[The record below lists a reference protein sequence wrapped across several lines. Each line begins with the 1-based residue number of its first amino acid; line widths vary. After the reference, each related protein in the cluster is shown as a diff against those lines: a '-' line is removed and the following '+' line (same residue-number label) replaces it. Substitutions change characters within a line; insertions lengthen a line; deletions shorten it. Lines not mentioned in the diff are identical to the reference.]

1 LQHPALQ
8 AEPEETLETLVQ
20 PPAPAAS
27 AAADQRRRIRAIFAS
42 ASGNLVEWYDF
53 FVYTAFSLYFA
64 RQFFPAGDQ
73 TTQLMNTMLVFG
85 IGFVMRP
92 LGGYIFGYIADK
104 HGRRISMV
112 TSVLMMCAGSFL
124 VAILPTYASIGVWA
138 GVLLTLCRMLQGLS
152 VGGEYGAA
160 ATYMS
165 EVALAGRRGFYS
177 SIQYV
182 TLIGGQL
189 LGTLVLV
196 ILQRTLGEDALRAWA
211 WRIPFAIGGVA
222 GLVALYLRRSLHET
236 TTAETRKRKEAG
248 SVIQLVKRHPKAVL
262 MVMGFTAGGSLSYYT
277 YSTYMQ
283 TYLVNTA
290 GIAAAVAS
298 QVMLVSLFIFMCA
311 QPLFGALSDKI
322 GRRASMR
329 IYGFLGMV
337 LSVPLLSAIGGVT
350 SVVAAVLLTTTAL
363 LMISFY
369 TSISGIVKA
378 EMFPAEVRAM
388 GVGLPYAIANALAG
402 GTAPYVALW
411 FKNRGIETVFY
422 YYVAGMIGIA
432 FLVALAMPDARKEGY
447 LQGQSEVN

>member
-1 LQHPALQ
+1 
-8 AEPEETLETLVQ
+8 LETVTKTPS
-20 PPAPAAS
+20 PPASSDS
-27 AAADQRRRIRAIFAS
+27 ADTRRRIRAIFAS

-53 FVYTAFSLYFA
+53 FVYTSFSLYFA
-64 RQFFPAGDQ
+64 SQFFPAGDQ

-85 IGFVMRP
+85 IGFFMRP
-92 LGGYIFGYIADK
+92 LGGYVFGYIADK

-112 TSVLMMCAGSFL
+112 ASVIMMCVGSFL

-189 LGTLVLV
+189 LGTAVLV
-196 ILQRTLGEDALRAWA
+196 ILQKTLGEDALRAWG
-211 WRIPFAIGGVA
+211 WRIPFAIGGLA

-248 SVIQLVKRHPKAVL
+248 SVIQLFKKHPKAVL

-283 TYLVNTA
+283 TYLVNSA
-290 GIAAAVAS
+290 GMAAAVAS
-298 QVMLVSLFIFMCA
+298 QVMLFSLFIFMCA
-311 QPLFGALSDKI
+311 QPFFGALSDRI

-329 IYGFLGMV
+329 IYGLLGML
-337 LSVPLLSAIGGVT
+337 LSVPLLSAIG
-350 SVVAAVLLTTTAL
+350 SVSSPIAAMALTTTAL

-369 TSISGIVKA
+369 TAISGIVKA
-378 EMFPAEVRAM
+378 ELFPAEVRAM

-411 FKNRGIETVFY
+411 FRNRGIEPVFY

-447 LQGQSEVN
+447 LQGHSEIH

>member
-1 LQHPALQ
+1 
-8 AEPEETLETLVQ
+8 
-20 PPAPAAS
+20 
-27 AAADQRRRIRAIFAS
+27 
-42 ASGNLVEWYDF
+42 VEWYDF

-64 RQFFPAGDQ
+64 AQFFPAGSQ

-92 LGGYIFGYIADK
+92 IGGYVFGYIADK

-112 TSVLMMCAGSFL
+112 SSVLMMCAGSFL

-138 GVLLTLCRMLQGLS
+138 GVLLTICRMIQGLS

-165 EVALAGRRGFYS
+165 EVALAGKRGFYS

-196 ILQRTLGEDALRAWA
+196 ILQKTLGEDALRAWG
-211 WRIPFAIGGVA
+211 WRIPFALGGLA

-248 SVIQLVKRHPKAVL
+248 SVVQLVKKHPRAVL

-290 GIAAAVAS
+290 GMAREIAS
-298 QVMLVSLFIFMCA
+298 QVMLVSLFLFMCA
-311 QPLFGALSDKI
+311 QPFFGALSDRI

-329 IYGFLGMV
+329 IYGALGMV
-337 LSVPLLSAIGGVT
+337 LSVPLLTAIG
-350 SVVAAVLLTTTAL
+350 SVASAGMAILLCTLAL
-363 LMISFY
+363 MMISFY
-369 TSISGIVKA
+369 TAISGIVKA

-411 FKNRGIETVFY
+411 FKNEGIETYFY

>member
-1 LQHPALQ
+1 LDTIVP
-8 AEPEETLETLVQ
+8 
-20 PPAPAAS
+20 PPAPPAT
-27 AAADQRRRIRAIFAS
+27 DPGDRNRRIKAIFAS

-53 FVYTAFSLYFA
+53 FVYSSFSLYFA
-64 RQFFPAGDQ
+64 SQFFPSGDQ
-73 TTQLMNTMLVFG
+73 TTQLLAAASVFAA
-85 IGFVMRP
+85 GFIVRP

-104 HGRRISMV
+104 HGRRTSMV
-112 TSVLMMCAGSFL
+112 ISVLMMCAGSFL
-124 VAILPTYASIGVWA
+124 VAILPTHAQIGMWA
-138 GVLLTLCRMLQGLS
+138 AVLLTIARMIQGVS

-189 LGTLVLV
+189 LATAVLLTLQNVMA
-196 ILQRTLGEDALRAWA
+196 EEALRSWG
-211 WRIPFAIGGVA
+211 WRIPFAIGGLA
-222 GLVALYLRRSLHET
+222 GVVALYLRRSLHET

-248 SVIQLVKRHPKAVL
+248 SVLELVKRHPKAVL
-262 MVMGFTAGGSLSYYT
+262 MVMGFTAGGSLSFYT

-283 TYLVNTA
+283 QYLVNTA
-290 GIAAAVAS
+290 GMDRTVVS
-298 QVMLVSLFIFMCA
+298 QVMLASLFIFMCA
-311 QPLFGALSDKI
+311 QPLFGALSDRI

-329 IYGFLGMV
+329 IYGFLGMT
-337 LSVPLLSAIGGVT
+337 LTVPLLSAIAGVT
-350 SVVAAVLLTTTAL
+350 SALAAVALTTTAL

-402 GTAPYVALW
+402 GTAASVALW
-411 FKNRGIETVFY
+411 FKAKGMESVFY
-422 YYVAGMIGIA
+422 WYVSGMIGIA

>member
-1 LQHPALQ
+1 
-8 AEPEETLETLVQ
+8 
-20 PPAPAAS
+20 
-27 AAADQRRRIRAIFAS
+27 
-42 ASGNLVEWYDF
+42 VEWYDF

-64 RQFFPAGDQ
+64 GQFFPAGSQ

-92 LGGYIFGYIADK
+92 IGGYVFGYIADK

-112 TSVLMMCAGSFL
+112 SSVLMMCAGSFL

-138 GVLLTLCRMLQGLS
+138 GVLLTVCRMLQGLS

-165 EVALAGRRGFYS
+165 EVALAGKRGFYS

-196 ILQRTLGEDALRAWA
+196 ILQKTLGEDALRAWG
-211 WRIPFAIGGVA
+211 WRIPFALGGLA

-236 TTAETRKRKEAG
+236 TTVESRKRKEAG
-248 SVIQLVKRHPKAVL
+248 SVIQLVKKHPKAVL

-290 GIAAAVAS
+290 GMAREIAS
-298 QVMLVSLFIFMCA
+298 QVMLVSLFLFMCV

-329 IYGFLGMV
+329 IYGALGMV

-350 SVVAAVLLTTTAL
+350 SAVTAVVLCSLAL
-363 LMISFY
+363 FMISFY
-369 TSISGIVKA
+369 TAISGIVKA

-411 FKNRGIETVFY
+411 FKNEGMESVFY

>member
-1 LQHPALQ
+1 MNSP
-8 AEPEETLETLVQ
+8 T
-20 PPAPAAS
+20 PPGMSAS
-27 AAADQRRRIRAIFAS
+27 DDRNRRIKAIFAS

-53 FVYTAFSLYFA
+53 FVYASFSLYFA
-64 RQFFPAGDQ
+64 GQFFPSGNQ
-73 TTQLMNTMLVFG
+73 TTQLMNSAAVFAAGFLV
-85 IGFVMRP
+85 RP

-104 HGRRISMV
+104 HGRKNSMV
-112 TSVLMMCAGSFL
+112 ISVLMMCFGSFL
-124 VAILPTYASIGVWA
+124 IAILPTYETLGIWA
-138 GVLLTLCRMLQGLS
+138 AVLLTLCRMIQGVS

-165 EVALAGRRGFYS
+165 EVALAGKRGFYS

-189 LGTLVLV
+189 LATAVLLVL
-196 ILQRTLGEDALRAWA
+196 QNTMGEDALRSWG
-211 WRIPFAIGGVA
+211 WRIPFFIGGLA
-222 GLVALYLRRSLHET
+222 GVVALYLRRNLHET
-236 TTAETRKRKEAG
+236 TTAESRNRKEAG
-248 SVIQLVKRHPKAVL
+248 SVMALVRAHPKAVL
-262 MVMGFTAGGSLSYYT
+262 MVMGFTAGGSLSFYT

-283 TYLVNTA
+283 QYLVNTA
-290 GIAAAVAS
+290 GMARETVS
-298 QVMLVSLFIFMCA
+298 RVMLASLFIFMCA
-311 QPLFGALSDKI
+311 QPLFGMLSDKI

-337 LSVPLLSAIGGVT
+337 LTVPLLTAIGHVS
-350 SVVAAVLLTTTAL
+350 SVGMAILLTTTAL

-402 GTAPYVALW
+402 GTATYVALA
-411 FKNRGIETVFY
+411 FKNAGNEHYFY
-422 YYVAGMIGIA
+422 YYVSIMIGIA